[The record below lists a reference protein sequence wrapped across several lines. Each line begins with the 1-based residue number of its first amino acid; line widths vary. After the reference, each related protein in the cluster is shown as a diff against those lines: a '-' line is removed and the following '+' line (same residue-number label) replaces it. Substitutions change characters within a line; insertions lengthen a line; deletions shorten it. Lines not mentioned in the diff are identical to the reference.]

1 MSARYK
7 LKTGQINFESLD
19 NPGAYSC
26 IVIKDGQ
33 FYNLSEDL
41 RQMLIE
47 KLQQPQRAETT
58 SLEDMF

>member
-19 NPGAYSC
+19 NPGAYAC
-26 IVIKDGQ
+26 VVIKDGQ
-33 FYNLSEDL
+33 FHNLSDDL
-41 RQMLIE
+41 RRMLID

-58 SLEDMF
+58 NLEDMF